1 MSMPSSACQRL
12 FDIPELTDILAS
24 QLQQADLSALTRIN
38 RQTRKS
44 CLPLLF
50 KVVDL
55 RHAKGSKVF
64 LFVAGAMSLGRN
76 TRHIKD
82 LSLGPDEL
90 AFYYNCVYDFD
101 VFNAQFGNA
110 PAPRPVWFPPPD
122 TRTRQFLAL
131 PPMTCLSRLT
141 LGYDS
146 SDNPYRMPSSVDTRA
161 ALAQL
166 CWLLSFNPHLS
177 SLVVESIVVKDSR
190 DRRILVGAIAG
201 LRRIKKLLLRIECRH
216 QEMYQLG
223 LDLFFCVQ
231 PSVQHIVLS
240 SSMLLSDGDQDTI
253 TVGDGDDLIAVV
265 PRRQEPAA
273 SSCEYVIKERLGI
286 QKLDF
291 YWADGGSHL
300 PIKILEALPAQQVT
314 EFSISGLY
322 SDLAHP
328 LAAPAILRHSTTL
341 RSLDLEWSEGFSRL
355 VPVAPIFENCVSLES
370 LTVASSVY
378 GLYIELDEV
387 QEAPWVCSKLRRL
400 SLGICGCELPREPG
414 YPPYY
419 ARPTPITLTEAEARQ
434 FEQLE
439 RLYSQ
444 IGRLRD
450 MKSLCLFMFPPEDA
464 DLADMMEVE
473 KPALPGLMNLGD
485 VYKGWPGYL
494 NRLAGLTKLES
505 LAGSICGA
513 TEETKATLGWREAVW
528 IGGNGGDSLRVEILK
543 VVDAIVTVRQSILP
557 KFQVPDMS
565 SDPVREPTFLESQN
579 LSTL

>member
-1 MSMPSSACQRL
+1 
-12 FDIPELTDILAS
+12 
-24 QLQQADLSALTRIN
+24 
-38 RQTRKS
+38 
-44 CLPLLF
+44 
-50 KVVDL
+50 
-55 RHAKGSKVF
+55 
-64 LFVAGAMSLGRN
+64 MSLGRN

-82 LSLGPDEL
+82 LLLGPDEL
-90 AFYYNCVYDFD
+90 AFYYSCVYDFD

-110 PAPRPVWFPPPD
+110 LHHD
-122 TRTRQFLAL
+122 Q
-131 PPMTCLSRLT
+131 S
-141 LGYDS
+141 GYDS

-166 CWLLSFNPHLS
+166 CWLLSLNPHLS

-240 SSMLLSDGDQDTI
+240 IFMLLSDGDQDTT
-253 TVGDGDDLIAVV
+253 TVGDGDDLITVV
-265 PRRQEPAA
+265 PRRQEPLINVESLRLWDMDDQAKPSDILSMLAHCPNVKSLSTFNLNEHEGLQALA
-273 SSCEYVIKERLGI
+273 SYVIKERLGI
-286 QKLDF
+286 QRLDF

-300 PIKILEALPAQQVT
+300 PIKILEALPAQQLT
-314 EFSISGLY
+314 EFSIAGLY
-322 SDLAHP
+322 SDLAHQ

-370 LTVASSVY
+370 LTVANSVY

-400 SLGICGCELPREPG
+400 IPGICGCELPREPG

-444 IGRLRD
+444 IGRLRE

-464 DLADMMEVE
+464 DLADMMGVE
-473 KPALPGLMNLGD
+473 KSALPGLMTLGD
-485 VYKGWPGYL
+485 IYKGWPGYM

-505 LAGSICGA
+505 IAGSICGA
-513 TEETKATLGWREAVW
+513 TEETKATMGWREAVW
-528 IGGNGGDSLRVEILK
+528 ISCKSTEF
-543 VVDAIVTVRQSILP
+543 RQSPNSAGTVSATSQSATIR
-557 KFQVPDMS
+557 VIEIGRGWYGSM
-565 SDPVREPTFLESQN
+565 PVHWGIHNQ
-579 LSTL
+579 